1 MLEGNNILI
10 FMGIIVLLVIVATV
24 IAVVSSVAGAAAAI
38 VDDEDGE
45 ENAWIFAEL
54 YKIKHIEKVLRKRST
69 QHTLER
75 ENGSSAERPFKEGVV
90 EGSFWTGELKV

>member
-24 IAVVSSVAGAAAAI
+24 IAVVSSVAKCLT
-38 VDDEDGE
+38 
-45 ENAWIFAEL
+45 IFAEL

-90 EGSFWTGELKV
+90 EGSF

>member
-45 ENAWIFAEL
+45 EKCLTIFAEL

-90 EGSFWTGELKV
+90 EGSF

>member
-1 MLEGNNILI
+1 MMKEQWNDCVSYIHDKYRKVWQEHMLEGNNILI

-45 ENAWIFAEL
+45 ENAWQFLQNSI
-54 YKIKHIEKVLRKRST
+54 R
-69 QHTLER
+69 
-75 ENGSSAERPFKEGVV
+75 
-90 EGSFWTGELKV
+90 

>member
-24 IAVVSSVAGAAAAI
+24 IAVVSSVAGAA
-38 VDDEDGE
+38 
-45 ENAWIFAEL
+45 
-54 YKIKHIEKVLRKRST
+54 RST

-90 EGSFWTGELKV
+90 EGSF